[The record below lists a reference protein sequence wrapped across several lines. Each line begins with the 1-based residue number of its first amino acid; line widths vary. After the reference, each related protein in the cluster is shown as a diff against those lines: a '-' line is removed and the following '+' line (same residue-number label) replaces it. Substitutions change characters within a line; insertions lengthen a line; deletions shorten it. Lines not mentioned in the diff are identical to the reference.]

1 MNTSEES
8 TDAPH
13 RAQPAD
19 LLGAS
24 SAVLLSALFALTGV
38 GVALLGSALPAFLAH
53 WSLTD
58 RGGGL
63 LLFCSW
69 LGSAVGALLS
79 RGRPASSIARGVT
92 LVAVACLALVHA
104 GRISVF
110 PLMVCYGLGLG
121 ITMTSISLLRSER
134 AGSRRTRELNR
145 LNLVWAVGAL
155 SCPTLAVHALSTSNI
170 RYLFFSLALTFLV
183 FDLWIVLVESRIA
196 APTTPAPSPE
206 TTSRLRPLPVLLCLT
221 SGLIVGVEA
230 CLGGWLTT
238 YVRRADH
245 TVVGAVTATSAFW
258 AGLLFSRLLHST
270 PAATRWPPLLILR
283 TYVAVITAA
292 LLLLTLTRQPAAF
305 VALAAVLGFGLGPL
319 YPLLLALVLPRFSG
333 TRVFFF
339 AGVGSAVL
347 PWLTGVLSTS
357 AGSLRAGLAIP
368 CAAVC
373 LLLLLLTRRMPAE
386 L

>member
-8 TDAPH
+8 LDAPH
-13 RAQPAD
+13 PAQPAS
-19 LLGAS
+19 LLTAS

-69 LGSAVGALLS
+69 FGSALGALLS

-155 SCPTLAVHALSTSNI
+155 SCPTLAEHALSTSNI

-183 FDLWIVLVESRIA
+183 FDLWVVLVESRIA
-196 APTTPAPSPE
+196 ATPTPAPSTE

-245 TVVGAVTATSAFW
+245 TVAGAVTATSAFW

-270 PAATRWPPLLILR
+270 RAATRWPALPILR

-292 LLLLTLTRQPAAF
+292 LVLLTLTRQPAAF
-305 VALAAVLGFGLGPL
+305 VALAAILGFGLGPL
-319 YPLLLALVLPRFSG
+319 YPLLLALVLPKFRG

-347 PWLTGVLSTS
+347 PWMTGVLSTS

-368 CAAVC
+368 CAAIC
-373 LLLLLLTRRMPAE
+373 LLLLLLTRRIPAE
-386 L
+386 I